1 MEELH
6 ALTSLAYAI
15 VKALADHPLLLGM
28 ILLPWLSR
36 KT

>member
-1 MEELH
+1 MEELR
-6 ALTSLAYAI
+6 ALVHLAGKI
-15 VKALADHPLLLGM
+15 IKALADHPLLLGM

>member
-1 MEELH
+1 MEELR
-6 ALTSLAYAI
+6 ALIHLAGDI
-15 VKALADHPLLLGM
+15 IKALADHPLLLGM